1 MIKLVDGPAEGAY
14 AVKRAPL
21 YLRATVDAGTGA
33 RDVLDHVDDSPSES
47 EEVVV
52 YKLEGETGTVHLNFG
67 GGRGGKRTGFYA
79 TGDYYHVGDAVGAD
93 LRGTLD
99 WRRWVAARMPGVV
112 VDLATGQWI

>member
-1 MIKLVDGPAEGAY
+1 MIKLNDGPAEGAY

-33 RDVLDHVDDSPSES
+33 RDVLDQLDDSPSES

-52 YKLEGETGTVHLNFG
+52 YKLDGEAGQVHLNFG
-67 GGRGGKRTGFYA
+67 SGHGGQRTGFYA
-79 TGDYYHVGDAVGAD
+79 TGDYHHVPDAGGTD
-93 LRGTLD
+93 LRDTMD